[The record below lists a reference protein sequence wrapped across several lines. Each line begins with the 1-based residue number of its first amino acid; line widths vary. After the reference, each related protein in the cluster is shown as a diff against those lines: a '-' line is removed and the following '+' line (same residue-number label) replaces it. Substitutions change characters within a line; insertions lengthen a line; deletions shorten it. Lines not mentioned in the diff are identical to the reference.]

1 MSWKDKIENSKF
13 SIKTGDNKEFFPLT
27 KIGSK
32 SKEFNTSIFDFIDIE
47 GSFVD
52 RRKAKSSKYDFT
64 FYFQGDNHIEDSEA
78 FEISSNDSK
87 FWTVEHPIFGTI
99 KGQPVN
105 LTRNESNLGI
115 TEFSVEFWETI
126 EGGYLKKKES
136 VLDKNLDLQNK
147 LFEKNSNSLLNAD
160 LKAID
165 QKNSKSL
172 IDQINSRIEKVLSDE
187 FYNDY
192 QEIFSDALNSVDNII
207 LKPVDTI
214 SKINRL
220 IDIPNDFKQSVEFRG
235 KLMNHIWNDI
245 KDIFGKVFSFN
256 DNSFIE
262 SLGAAVV
269 ASLSVACLKPLENDY
284 ITSKNT
290 LNAAFTLN
298 SLFTDYLNLIDV
310 LQKKSNGNNKPFVL
324 NFETQFL
331 LKQMVSS
338 TIFNLF
344 SVAFEAKQE
353 RNIYLER
360 DSNLIL
366 ITHKYFGLDSED
378 KNLELV
384 RQINGI
390 KNNSLFKIKKG
401 TKITYFV

>member
-1 MSWKDKIENSKF
+1 M
-13 SIKTGDNKEFFPLT
+13 
-27 KIGSK
+27 
-32 SKEFNTSIFDFIDIE
+32 
-47 GSFVD
+47 
-52 RRKAKSSKYDFT
+52 
-64 FYFQGDNHIEDSEA
+64 
-78 FEISSNDSK
+78 
-87 FWTVEHPIFGTI
+87 
-99 KGQPVN
+99 
-105 LTRNESNLGI
+105 
-115 TEFSVEFWETI
+115 
-126 EGGYLKKKES
+126 
-136 VLDKNLDLQNK
+136 
-147 LFEKNSNSLLNAD
+147 
-160 LKAID
+160 
-165 QKNSKSL
+165 
-172 IDQINSRIEKVLSDE
+172 
-187 FYNDY
+187 
-192 QEIFSDALNSVDNII
+192 SDALNSVDNII
-207 LKPVDTI
+207 LKPVDAI

-245 KDIFGKVFSFN
+245 KDIFGKVFSYN

-353 RNIYLER
+353 RNIYLEQ
-360 DSNLIL
+360 DSNLI
-366 ITHKYFGLDSED
+366 IGHNEKS
-378 KNLELV
+378 
-384 RQINGI
+384 
-390 KNNSLFKIKKG
+390 
-401 TKITYFV
+401 